1 MSLLQTVRTSF
12 TTQLT
17 LWVGGFVL
25 VTAGVTI
32 FLLGSYS
39 QGVIH
44 DETLDALQQ
53 TLENA
58 ALRTDNQL
66 RQMEMTA
73 RLERQPLTVDRE
85 MIEQLVEESG
95 YKATMIQSLPNA
107 RLEVSLTPDTSLGV
121 EDSDYSIYEPIGN
134 RPIGLL
140 VTFPKSDISNKFQRM
155 QSLLLVWGVIGVVTL
170 FVVLYFVVA
179 RHLRPLHLLAD
190 AAQSI
195 AEGNLETPIPDAHH
209 DHEAGRLQK
218 SLKKMQQSL
227 KAYMDEMQQKQ
238 ATLSAQ
244 NAELQTA
251 YDEAKAYEEMKAKFL
266 TDMTTQMT
274 APVVQVCQSTE
285 EICRDYNTMTKE
297 QMMHRQTDIL
307 QGTETITQLLDE
319 LMDN

>member
-107 RLEVSLTPDTSLGV
+107 RLEVSLTPDPSLGV

-266 TDMTTQMT
+266 TDMTAQMT

-297 QMMHRQTDIL
+297 QMMRRQTDIL

>member
-25 VTAGVTI
+25 VTAGVAI

-58 ALRTDNQL
+58 ALRMDNQL

-107 RLEVSLTPDTSLGV
+107 RLEVSLTPDPSLGV
-121 EDSDYSIYEPIGN
+121 EDSDYSIYESIGN

-266 TDMTTQMT
+266 TDMTAQMT

>member
-66 RQMEMTA
+66 LQMEMTA

-266 TDMTTQMT
+266 TDMTAQMT

>member
-1 MSLLQTVRTSF
+1 MSLLQTIRTSF

-25 VTAGVTI
+25 VTVGVVI

-39 QGVIH
+39 QDVIH
-44 DETLDALQQ
+44 DETLDATRQ

-58 ALRTDNQL
+58 ALRTDNRL
-66 RQMEMTA
+66 RQMEMMA
-73 RLERQPLTVDRE
+73 RLERRPLTVGRE

-107 RLEVSLTPDTSLGV
+107 RLEVSLAPDPSLSE
-121 EDSDYSIYEPIGN
+121 EDDNCSIFEPIGN
-134 RPIGLL
+134 RPFGLL
-140 VTFPKSDISNKFQRM
+140 VTFPESDVRNRFQRM
-155 QSLLLVWGVIGVVTL
+155 QSLLLVWGVIGVLTL
-170 FVVLYFVVA
+170 FIVLYYVVA
-179 RHLRPLHLLAD
+179 SHLRPLHRLAD

-218 SLKKMQQSL
+218 SLKKMQLSL

-238 ATLSAQ
+238 ATLNAQ
-244 NAELQTA
+244 NAELKAA
-251 YDEAKAYEEMKAKFL
+251 YDEAKAYEVMKAKF
-266 TDMTTQMT
+266 MTAMTAQMT
-274 APVVQVCQSTE
+274 APVDQVCQNTE
-285 EICRDYNTMTKE
+285 EICRDYNSMTAE
-297 QMMHRQTDIL
+297 QMMHLQTDIL